1 MKLGN
6 VVVAALLFLAWLFV
20 VIGMGTLGW
29 MTSDKN
35 GAKVD
40 VGLLR
45 YCVEAPGTSTCNSL
59 SKIGENSA
67 DASSC
72 KKIKHGGGFAFSFL
86 LFAIFPGLIAIA
98 TNAIAA
104 VEMEVGPLDA
114 ALLPKLNFALS
125 TAFAVLTFIAW
136 IFYCIISYSTK
147 CYKDSFKAGYS
158 FALVVV
164 GFFLFQLPAAGLNA
178 CEFLGIA
185 VPGLVEGGGAGGA
198 QAGGV

>member
-1 MKLGN
+1 
-6 VVVAALLFLAWLFV
+6 
-20 VIGMGTLGW
+20 
-29 MTSDKN
+29 
-35 GAKVD
+35 
-40 VGLLR
+40 
-45 YCVEAPGTSTCNSL
+45 
-59 SKIGENSA
+59 
-67 DASSC
+67 
-72 KKIKHGGGFAFSFL
+72 
-86 LFAIFPGLIAIA
+86 
-98 TNAIAA
+98 
-104 VEMEVGPLDA
+104 MEVGPLDA

-185 VPGLVEGGGAGGA
+185 VPGLVEGGGAGAPTRCPGRA
-198 QAGGV
+198 KGPCARQNTSPRSETTRRDAAE